1 MQMKRRNL
9 IILVVVAAV
18 VTGAL
23 LANLGMNRKDRTNV
37 TVDEV
42 EKGTL
47 TAKVSG
53 PGRVRA
59 ETTVQVSSSVMG
71 RIVDLAVE

>member
-53 PGRVRA
+53 TGRVRA